1 MPAWAKSDRRS
12 NNVRN
17 AEGDLRKKSKNKDR
31 RGSKSK
37 PSDVENLNGSTL
49 ERDIDQEDIFERE
62 ETLQM
67 KKQSSQE
74 KEEQDDEADLSVDSV
89 ISEA

>member
-17 AEGDLRKKSKNKDR
+17 AEGDLRKKSKNKDK

-49 ERDIDQEDIFERE
+49 ERD
-62 ETLQM
+62 
-67 KKQSSQE
+67 
-74 KEEQDDEADLSVDSV
+74 VD
-89 ISEA
+89 

>member
-1 MPAWAKSDRRS
+1 LFRGSAGLYSNEAGGASGAASSMPAWAKSDRRS

-37 PSDVENLNGSTL
+37 PSDVDNLNGSTL

-62 ETLQM
+62 ETL
-67 KKQSSQE
+67 
-74 KEEQDDEADLSVDSV
+74 
-89 ISEA
+89 